1 MSLIDKLA
9 KQSILQ
15 NQLQSQ
21 LAEMSYRSINGKR
34 QEARNFKE
42 GMLNIG
48 TAYFNTPQDKLTKEM
63 IMDYKQAEEE
73 RYFERANVFEPTGLS
88 DPITA
93 YTPIPYSTTGTEADE
108 TLLNTELEAK
118 QILMNELALLKKD
131 LKDKDTEVRNK
142 TRETVLKSAEVK
154 DKSDEIARNQ
164 SELIKLKETLKKIQ
178 DNLTAITTGAVTGA
192 TPGGKNWNILKKKP
206 KHKMIF

>member
-21 LAEMSYRSINGKR
+21 LAEMSYRAINGKR

-164 SELIKLKETLKKIQ
+164 S
-178 DNLTAITTGAVTGA
+178 
-192 TPGGKNWNILKKKP
+192 
-206 KHKMIF
+206 

>member
-21 LAEMSYRSINGKR
+21 LAEMSYRAINGKR
-34 QEARNFKE
+34 QESRNFKE

-63 IMDYKQAEEE
+63 IMDYKQEEEE

-88 DPITA
+88 DPITTYA
-93 YTPIPYSTTGTEADE
+93 PIPYSTTGVEADE
-108 TLLNTELEAK
+108 TLLNTELET
-118 QILMNELALLKKD
+118 QRILINEL
-131 LKDKDTEVRNK
+131 DTLNE
-142 TRETVLKSAEVK
+142 
-154 DKSDEIARNQ
+154 
-164 SELIKLKETLKKIQ
+164 KLQ
-178 DNLTAITTGAVTGA
+178 
-192 TPGGKNWNILKKKP
+192 KKK
-206 KHKMIF
+206 KEYIDKVEEHNQKVKEINI

>member
-21 LAEMSYRSINGKR
+21 LAEMSYRAINGKR

-73 RYFERANVFEPTGLS
+73 RYFEKANVFEPTGLS
-88 DPITA
+88 DPLKA
-93 YTPIPYSTTGTEADE
+93 YTPIEYSTTGTEADE
-108 TLLNTELEAK
+108 TLLNTELGNQK
-118 QILMNELALLKKD
+118 TLVNELAMLQEDKK
-131 LKDKDTEVRNK
+131 RIM
-142 TRETVLKSAEVK
+142 R
-154 DKSDEIARNQ
+154 
-164 SELIKLKETLKKIQ
+164 
-178 DNLTAITTGAVTGA
+178 
-192 TPGGKNWNILKKKP
+192 
-206 KHKMIF
+206 

>member
-21 LAEMSYRSINGKR
+21 LAEMSYRAINGKR

-73 RYFERANVFEPTGLS
+73 RYFERAKSRSLIALYMEGVSSSSGSTGES
-88 DPITA
+88 F
-93 YTPIPYSTTGTEADE
+93 
-108 TLLNTELEAK
+108 
-118 QILMNELALLKKD
+118 
-131 LKDKDTEVRNK
+131 R
-142 TRETVLKSAEVK
+142 TVVS
-154 DKSDEIARNQ
+154 R
-164 SELIKLKETLKKIQ
+164 
-178 DNLTAITTGAVTGA
+178 
-192 TPGGKNWNILKKKP
+192 
-206 KHKMIF
+206 

>member
-21 LAEMSYRSINGKR
+21 LAEMSYRAINGKR
-34 QEARNFKE
+34 QDSRNFKE

-73 RYFERANVFEPTGLS
+73 RYFENDKNLVFEPTGLAE
-88 DPITA
+88 PIKA
-93 YTPIPYSTTGTEADE
+93 YTPKEYGTSGAEADE
-108 TLLNTELEAK
+108 TLLNTELDNRK
-118 QILMNELALLKKD
+118 LLVNELSIIKKD
-131 LKDKDTEVRNK
+131 IKDKDKEVKEK
-142 TRETVLKSAEVK
+142 TREVTSKKEAVQN
-154 DKSDEIARNQ
+154 KSDEIAKK
-164 SELIKLKETLKKIQ
+164 ELYLNELKK
-178 DNLTAITTGAVTGA
+178 NLKV
-192 TPGGKNWNILKKKP
+192 
-206 KHKMIF
+206 KMKISKQKIVNEPFLHVF

>member
-21 LAEMSYRSINGKR
+21 LAEMSYRAINGKR

-73 RYFERANVFEPTGLS
+73 RYFERANVFEPTGLA
-88 DPITA
+88 DPITT
-93 YTPIPYSTTGTEADE
+93 YPPIQYSTTGAEADE
-108 TLLNTELEAK
+108 TLLNTELET
-118 QILMNELALLKKD
+118 QRILINEL
-131 LKDKDTEVRNK
+131 DT
-142 TRETVLKSAEVK
+142 
-154 DKSDEIARNQ
+154 
-164 SELIKLKETLKKIQ
+164 LKENLQKKNKEYVDKVEEHNQKVYEIN
-178 DNLTAITTGAVTGA
+178 DTVKELTTAQQNVI
-192 TPGGKNWNILKKKP
+192 N
-206 KHKMIF
+206 